1 MGDHLPLD
9 AHIFLL
15 DYSDDARALLDHL
28 RLEAPDLLSSVVV
41 ITPDTEVVARLR
53 HSGIHAA
60 CADPWDINAALDV
73 GVERARFVAIFPENP
88 AARADKMLRLV
99 RGLRRLCRTAKLFAK
114 AGTRADAERL
124 YAAGAT
130 EVFVVAE
137 PAPSRTGRSPRRSVV
152 DTP

>member
-41 ITPDTEVVARLR
+41 ITPDTEVVACLR
-53 HSGIHAA
+53 RRGVHAA
-60 CADPWDINAALDV
+60 CADPWDINRALDM
-73 GVERARFVAIFPENP
+73 GVEGARFVAIFPENP
-88 AARADKMLRLV
+88 AASADKMLRLV
-99 RGLRRLCRTAKLFAK
+99 RGLRRLCRTAELFAT
-114 AGTRADAERL
+114 AATTEDAERL
-124 YAAGAT
+124 YAVGAD

-137 PAPSRTGRSPRRSVV
+137 RRPPPTRRDAGGFAI